1 MSRFLESWKTIRN
14 RWRSLILLPLG
25 VIFFDQLTKT
35 IVRSTIPLAESWIP
49 FPSIGRA
56 IRVLNLDNSAAAFGL
71 LGDDSGMFITIF
83 AFVAIGLI
91 LAFYPRLAV
100 SETYMRV
107 AFGLLLGG
115 FAGNLIDRLIQG
127 YVTDILVVL
136 IPNAFN
142 LADLANLS
150 GFLVLLIGYL
160 EESSEETEKKPEKS

>member
-1 MSRFLESWKTIRN
+1 MKTNFSESLQSIKN
-14 RWRSLILLPLG
+14 RWRSLILLPLA
-25 VIFFDQLTKT
+25 VVFLDQLTKT

-49 FPSIGRA
+49 FPAIGRS
-56 IRVLNLDNSAAAFGL
+56 IRILNLDNSAAAFGL
-71 LGDDSGMFITIF
+71 LGDDSGLFITIF

-91 LAFYPRLAV
+91 LFFYPRLAK

-115 FAGNLIDRLIQG
+115 FIGNLIDRLIQG

-160 EESSEETEKKPEKS
+160 EESSE